1 MLKGLDQDTAR
12 KIHMRNFGRRFKS
25 KTLFA
30 ITLASLLIS
39 SLAQRYLGHVDS
51 GANVDFFD
59 YYFAAQVIHD
69 NPHASLYEG
78 ATDANPQ
85 LRSAP
90 AGSDLFAH
98 ARAAGFDDI
107 ELYLYP
113 PLLADLLAPFSQMPA
128 HFAAF
133 LWRAFNLSL
142 VLASALLLARMTRVP
157 ILSFEFAVLSL
168 AAYSFWPIHEAI
180 SDGQIGIVLLA
191 LWTVGVIAYSEDRI
205 IISSAAFALATA
217 FKVTPILLLP
227 LFFIWKDRRWLASF
241 LIFLFG
247 FVLAMGAVNGLRTIN
262 SYAAVMSAMGG
273 GAPAMQNKSLSSLV
287 AWAYYRRLFSLVS
300 VHEIMANQP
309 RILLTA
315 EKAISGIFYLL
326 SLGLVWRN
334 RHQLGPSSKA
344 ATIAVFGL
352 ITACVSPVSWRHS
365 YTVAFIA
372 LAVFWI
378 RSLRAAPR
386 ALHLSLLTLTTL
398 AVGSLSFDLAIQAPL
413 PQICKVLFAS
423 SWVVFS
429 ILLSFDA
436 LFHATSDDIDSV
448 EQDRHAALSPI
459 AVD

>member
-1 MLKGLDQDTAR
+1 
-12 KIHMRNFGRRFKS
+12 
-25 KTLFA
+25 
-30 ITLASLLIS
+30 
-39 SLAQRYLGHVDS
+39 
-51 GANVDFFD
+51 
-59 YYFAAQVIHD
+59 
-69 NPHASLYEG
+69 
-78 ATDANPQ
+78 
-85 LRSAP
+85 
-90 AGSDLFAH
+90 
-98 ARAAGFDDI
+98 
-107 ELYLYP
+107 
-113 PLLADLLAPFSQMPA
+113 
-128 HFAAF
+128 
-133 LWRAFNLSL
+133 
-142 VLASALLLARMTRVP
+142 MTRVP